1 MRVLSADLGSDGLN
15 LALDEALLRRL
26 GSSGGDPVA
35 RVYSGEGSLVLGAR
49 SGLSTDQ
56 VAGLE
61 RSGLSVLRR
70 ASSGDPYLMAPGW
83 VSLTLVTPCSPS
95 ETASKTCERL
105 SGLASDLLSA
115 AGYELD
121 FERAAGSAR
130 LNGARVFIGG
140 FAFYR
145 SGAMLQGGLWVSDA
159 EHGLSILR
167 DARSLSK
174 VLGSAVDAKIVLE
187 RMVEAARE
195 LGWEEG
201 RVEDEDLKLADLLWR
216 KKYSS
221 RAWIERSLEPLTL
234 KDLLIEL
241 YVANPP
247 TSVCKEFAKVL
258 SSAISGL
265 EDRVEVRIWRR
276 GMGRPP
282 GVPISGGLVK
292 AAKESKIP
300 AIVING
306 ELLFYCRPPAA
317 GDVRKA
323 ILERLPREGEG

>member
-1 MRVLSADLGSDGLN
+1 MKVLTVGLGSDGLN

-26 GSSGGDPVA
+26 GSSSRDPVA
-35 RVYSGEGSLVLGAR
+35 RIYSGEGSLVLGAR
-49 SGLSTDQ
+49 SGLSADQ
-56 VAGLE
+56 VRALE
-61 RSGLSVLRR
+61 HSGLSVLRR
-70 ASSGDPYLMAPGW
+70 ASSGDPYMIAPEW

-95 ETASKTCERL
+95 ETASKTCEKL
-105 SGLASDLLSA
+105 SSLASDLLSA

-121 FERAAGSAR
+121 FEQATGSAR
-130 LNGARVFIGG
+130 LNGSRVFIGG

-145 SGAMLQGGLWVSDA
+145 SGAMLQGGLWVGDA
-159 EHGLSILR
+159 EPSFPIFR
-167 DARSLSK
+167 DARSLSE
-174 VLGSAVDAKIVLE
+174 VLGIAVETKVVFE

-195 LGWEEG
+195 LGWGDG

-247 TSVCKEFAKVL
+247 TSICKEFAKIL

-282 GVPISGGLVK
+282 GVPVSGGLVK
-292 AAKESKIP
+292 ASKESKIP

-306 ELLFYCRPPAA
+306 ELLFYCRPPAV

-323 ILERLPREGEG
+323 ILKRLSRED